1 MNWSLMTELL
11 TCDLRRLSALDH
23 VWRFNSESCDK
34 SHNFGVAI
42 IQTNLSL
49 PKNVSLIDTFEQM
62 GWLSITHGMTHHRN
76 LFLFLLNMGPQ
87 KHVVLMFP
95 IDWQRFSLKPI
106 TLNRSNVIIIVYC
119 IVLLSFFF
127 YICLF
132 QNPLFVII
140 VLLLIDIIST

>member
-87 KHVVLMFP
+87 KTCCTHVSDRLATF
-95 IDWQRFSLKPI
+95 FLK
-106 TLNRSNVIIIVYC
+106 TNH
-119 IVLLSFFF
+119 FE
-127 YICLF
+127 
-132 QNPLFVII
+132 
-140 VLLLIDIIST
+140 